1 MRLGWTTDLCVYSSS
16 SRGASGVG
24 AGDRRCEFTFFTSF
38 GSAVAKLHSA
48 ACEGFSS
55 RVGGAS
61 IAPTFPTWADYV
73 AYRVPQI
80 LGRAVKTNLY
90 SPTEWNEI
98 FDQAMHLVERVS
110 PVVEPRLTHR
120 DLYLDNVLAG
130 PDYRVAAIV
139 DFDNAEPWDVA
150 ADWVKLRWQVFPRYA
165 GAADAYRT
173 GYHTAA
179 GELPMLE
186 SACGWRTFLS

>member
-1 MRLGWTTDLCVYSSS
+1 
-16 SRGASGVG
+16 
-24 AGDRRCEFTFFTSF
+24 
-38 GSAVAKLHSA
+38 
-48 ACEGFSS
+48 
-55 RVGGAS
+55 
-61 IAPTFPTWADYV
+61 
-73 AYRVPQI
+73 
-80 LGRAVKTNLY
+80 
-90 SPTEWNEI
+90 
-98 FDQAMHLVERVS
+98 MHLVERVS

-186 SACGWRTFLS
+186 KRVRLADILELSNHAVGAELVGSHDFALQFKQRLDAVMALP